1 MAKRGANEG
10 AIFQRKDGRWCSV
23 IDLGWENGKRNRKS
37 FYGATRKKVA
47 EDLNKALREKA
58 RGLPVVLE
66 RQTLDQ
72 FLGHW
77 LEDVVQPSTRPATFS
92 SYADTMRLHVVPD
105 LGRFLLSKLAPM
117 HVQSLLNK
125 KLKQGLSRRY
135 VSYIRS
141 VLRIALSQ
149 AVKWNLV
156 AYNVVD
162 RVDPPRVERHQV
174 RSLDS
179 TSACN
184 FLGVVKG
191 DRLETLYSI
200 ALSVGLRRGEI
211 LGLRWQDL
219 DLEAGTLS
227 VKQTVQRIRGK
238 GMTFAPPK
246 TDRARRTVN
255 VPSPVIASLRRHR
268 RAQLEERLKAGSRWH
283 EFDLVFP
290 SNIGTPLEP
299 RNLDRHFKRML
310 AKTGLPNMRFHDL
323 RHTAAS
329 LMLAA
334 NVNPRTAADILGHSR
349 ISVTLDTYSHVM
361 PPAMHEAADRISA
374 VLWSQN

>member
-66 RQTLDQ
+66 RQTVDQ

-77 LEDVVQPSTRPATFS
+77 LENVVQPSTRPATFS

-125 KLKQGLSRRY
+125 KLKQGLSPRY

-156 AYNVVD
+156 TYNVVD

-184 FLGVVKG
+184 FLNVVKG

-219 DLEAGTLS
+219 DLEAGMLS
-227 VKQTVQRIRGK
+227 VRQAAQRIRGK
-238 GMTFAPPK
+238 GMTFVPPK
-246 TDRARRTVN
+246 TDRAHRTVN

-268 RAQLEERLKAGSRWH
+268 RAQLEERLKAGSQWH
-283 EFDLVFP
+283 DFDLVFP

-310 AKTGLPNMRFHDL
+310 AKAGLPDMRFHDL

-361 PPAMHEAADRISA
+361 PAAMHEAADKMSA
-374 VLWSQN
+374 VLWS

>member
-200 ALSVGLRRGEI
+200 A
-211 LGLRWQDL
+211 
-219 DLEAGTLS
+219 
-227 VKQTVQRIRGK
+227 
-238 GMTFAPPK
+238 
-246 TDRARRTVN
+246 
-255 VPSPVIASLRRHR
+255 
-268 RAQLEERLKAGSRWH
+268 
-283 EFDLVFP
+283 
-290 SNIGTPLEP
+290 
-299 RNLDRHFKRML
+299 
-310 AKTGLPNMRFHDL
+310 
-323 RHTAAS
+323 
-329 LMLAA
+329 
-334 NVNPRTAADILGHSR
+334 
-349 ISVTLDTYSHVM
+349 
-361 PPAMHEAADRISA
+361 
-374 VLWSQN
+374 

>member
-10 AIFQRKDGRWCSV
+10 TIFQRKDGRWSSV
-23 IDLGWENGKRNRKS
+23 VDLGWEGGKRKRKA
-37 FYGATRKKVA
+37 FYGATRKEVA
-47 EDLNKALREKA
+47 DALNKALREKA

-66 RQTLDQ
+66 RQTVGQ

-77 LEDVVQPSTRPATFS
+77 LEDVVEPSTRPATFS
-92 SYADTMRLHVVPD
+92 SYTDTMRLHVVPD
-105 LGRFLLSKLAPM
+105 LGRFPLSKLAPP

-125 KLKQGLSRRY
+125 KLKLGLSRRY

-149 AVKWNLV
+149 AVKWNFV

-174 RSLDS
+174 RPLDS
-179 TSACN
+179 TGACN

-219 DLEAGTLS
+219 DFEAGTLS
-227 VKQTVQRIRGK
+227 VRQAAQRIRGK
-238 GMTFAPPK
+238 GITFVPPK
-246 TDRARRTVN
+246 TDRAHRTVN

-268 RAQLEERLKAGSRWH
+268 TAQLEERLKAGSRWH
-283 EFDLVFP
+283 EFDLVFA

-310 AKTGLPNMRFHDL
+310 VKACLPDMRFHDL

-361 PPAMHEAADRISA
+361 PAAMHEAADKMSA
-374 VLWSQN
+374 VLWS